1 MIWLD
6 SLLSN
11 FVVQILIGVG
21 LMVCLI
27 MIGEAVKSIFLNHLS
42 GRALRK
48 ARGDVERELSGL
60 REEMKAMK
68 DTLLA
73 HSMSLDENVGH
84 LARRVENLESRVE
97 SVRAGD

>member
-1 MIWLD
+1 MDWLN

-27 MIGEAVKSIFLNHLS
+27 MIGEAVKSIFSNRLS
-42 GRALRK
+42 GKSLRK
-48 ARGDVERELSGL
+48 AREEAGKELSGL

-84 LARRVENLESRVE
+84 LARRVENLERRIE